1 MEDEFVI
8 FPNNSTCSSTHIDI
22 GHLGSHDPTCSNES
36 SRHHRPTGPEHTLRC
51 DEDEVNSLGSARE
64 MYPGEGSSPSVS
76 GGPPSGIGDA
86 PGKLVAQ
93 FTGSSVG
100 LETQCTTPPG
110 NSSTLVVGEGE
121 VAEFSKFWKS
131 VAPKLKASNN
141 NKKSESLADRPPVDI
156 IYTCTL
162 CQAFG
167 RPTIFE
173 RGVSG
178 S

>member
-8 FPNNSTCSSTHIDI
+8 FPNNSTHSSTRIDI

-36 SRHHRPTGPEHTLRC
+36 SRQHRPTGPEHTLRC
-51 DEDEVNSLGSARE
+51 DEDDVNALGSARE
-64 MYPGEGSSPSVS
+64 MYPGKGSGPSVS

-100 LETQCTTPPG
+100 TEIPCTTPPG

-141 NKKSESLADRPPVDI
+141 NKELGSLANRPSADI
-156 IYTCTL
+156 SYN
-162 CQAFG
+162 
-167 RPTIFE
+167 RPFQDLDIKVIRVF
-173 RGVSG
+173 RRQ
-178 S
+178 